1 MTASPVVPRHP
12 QGWLAQV
19 PAFGKIRQQQ
29 HQRKLSTRE
38 KVKYEYR
45 MMTTAFSGRLP
56 IVAADPAEAKVRHAH
71 QYWPHAHHLQL
82 AASHPVDALGRKC
95 CAAETLLAAKNNKLF
110 WASQARHSCC
120 PQLQARA
127 GEH

>member
-1 MTASPVVPRHP
+1 M
-12 QGWLAQV
+12 

-56 IVAADPAEAKVRHAH
+56 IVAADPAEAKVRHA
-71 QYWPHAHHLQL
+71 
-82 AASHPVDALGRKC
+82 R
-95 CAAETLLAAKNNKLF
+95 
-110 WASQARHSCC
+110 
-120 PQLQARA
+120 
-127 GEH
+127 